1 MGCLDWETGLGRRQ
15 SEKVTELAF
24 LLLSN
29 LFLVSADKESANAT
43 TSLLEVHV

>member
-15 SEKVTELAF
+15 SEVTELAF